1 MVTTKSRAVAPK
13 QKRRQQTQD
22 AIRLGFFGAS
32 GSGKTYRAKQLV
44 KNLQRLVVFDPTPEV
59 DWASET
65 RDGVF
70 YLDEAKEYIGNHIET
85 GFRVCIVPHFGQETA
100 ELNNLCLFLIT
111 LQRIYSK
118 YGLKITLVV
127 DEMDLSFS
135 TGTMQRFPKN
145 YFGYLC
151 RRGRHLGVNLLG
163 LSQRINQ
170 VDTTFRANLSGV
182 YLFQHTELID
192 IKQALALINK
202 QYHQKFLSLQPR
214 QYIYKSGA
222 LQKIV
227 TGG

>member
-1 MVTTKSRAVAPK
+1 MATTKSRTKTQGRERGQA
-13 QKRRQQTQD
+13 QD

-32 GSGKTYRAKQLV
+32 GSGKTYRAKQLT

-65 RDGVF
+65 SGCVLS
-70 YLDEAKEYIGNHIET
+70 LDEAKQYITKNFER
-85 GFRVCIVPHFGQETA
+85 GFRVCVLPHFGQETA
-100 ELNNLCLFLIT
+100 ELNSLCLFLIN
-111 LQRIYSK
+111 LQRHFSK
-118 YGLKITLVV
+118 YGVKITLVV
-127 DEMDLSFS
+127 DEMDLGFA
-135 TGTMQRFPKN
+135 TGTMQKNPRN

-192 IKQALALINK
+192 IKQALAILSK
-202 QYHQKFLSLQPR
+202 QYHQQFLELQPR
-214 QYIYKSGA
+214 QYMYKSGA
-222 LQKIV
+222 LQRV
-227 TGG
+227 FLGG

>member
-1 MVTTKSRAVAPK
+1 MVATKSRAKAPSRK
-13 QKRRQQTQD
+13 IRKAPD

-44 KNLQRLVVFDPTPEV
+44 KNLKRLVVFDATPEV
-59 DWASET
+59 DWATEV
-65 RDGVF
+65 DGVF
-70 YLDEAKEYIGNHIET
+70 YLDEAEEYIKKHIDT
-85 GFRVCIVPHFGQETA
+85 GFRICIVPEFGQETYQ
-100 ELNNLCLFLIT
+100 LNELCLFLID
-111 LQRIYSK
+111 LQKIYLK
-118 YGLKITLVV
+118 FGAKITLVV
-127 DEMDLSFS
+127 DEMDLSFG
-135 TGTMQRFPKN
+135 TGTMQRNPKN

-192 IKQALALINK
+192 IKQALALLNK
-202 QYHQKFLSLQPR
+202 QYHEKFLSLQPR

-227 TGG
+227 TG

>member
-1 MVTTKSRAVAPK
+1 MVTAKSRTTSPRA
-13 QKRRQQTQD
+13 KRRQAQD

-32 GSGKTYRAKQLV
+32 GSGKTYRAKQLT

-59 DWASET
+59 DWATET
-65 RDGVF
+65 RDGIF
-70 YLDEAKEYIGNHIET
+70 YLDEAKEFIANHMDT
-85 GFRVCIVPHFGQETA
+85 GFRVCIVPTFGKETA
-100 ELNNLCLFLIT
+100 ELNDLCLLLIT
-111 LQRIYSK
+111 LQRAYSRF
-118 YGLKITLVV
+118 GVKITLVV

-135 TGTMQRFPKN
+135 TGTMQRYPKN

-192 IKQALALINK
+192 IKQALALLNK